1 LTGVGPLLGVI
12 VLIGLGGLFAAVDA
26 AISTVSVARVHEL
39 VRDERP
45 GAVRLAKVMADRPR
59 YINLV
64 VLLRIIC
71 EITATA
77 LLVVHLRHNLGHG
90 WGLLAAAA
98 TMVVISFVVI
108 GVGPRTLGRQNAYS
122 ISLVAALPLQVIS
135 VLLAPISRMLVVLG
149 NMLTPGRGFRNGPF
163 ASEIELREVVDL
175 AQQRGVVAADERRMI
190 QSVFELGDTPAREVM
205 VPRTEM
211 IWIESDESAEQ
222 AISLAVRSGHSRIP
236 VIGENVDDVVGV
248 VYLKDAVQQ
257 THHSSNGG
265 RDTPVAQVMRPAV
278 FVPDSKPLDALL
290 REMQRDRNHMALLVD
305 EYGAIAGLV
314 TIEDVL
320 EEIVGEIADE
330 YDAAEVA
337 PVEDLGDNRFRVSA
351 RLPIEDVGELYG
363 LEFDEHLDVDTVGG
377 LLALELGRVPLP
389 GAEVVSHGLRLHAE
403 GGPDHR
409 GRVRIGTVL
418 LSRAGDDA
426 VGAPP
431 AAQRRGGRS
440 DEEERRA

>member
-1 LTGVGPLLGVI
+1 LKGSAPLLGAI
-12 VLIGLGGLFAAVDA
+12 VLIGLGGLFAAIDA
-26 AISTVSVARVHEL
+26 ALSTVSMARVAEL
-39 VRDERP
+39 VRDQRP
-45 GAVRLAKVMADRPR
+45 GAVRLAKVMTDRPR

-71 EITATA
+71 EISATV
-77 LLVVHLRHNLGHG
+77 LLAAYFYRHLSRD
-90 WGLLAAAA
+90 WGLFAAAA
-98 TMVVISFVVI
+98 TMVVTSFVVI

-135 VLLAPISRMLVVLG
+135 VLLAPISRLLVVLG

-211 IWIESDESAEQ
+211 IWIESDEPANH

-248 VYLKDAVQQ
+248 VYLKDVVQH
-257 THHSSNGG
+257 TYRSTSGG
-265 RDTPVAQVMRPAV
+265 RDSTVAQVMRPAV

-290 REMQRDRNHMALLVD
+290 REMQRTRNHMALLVD

-337 PVEDLGDNRFRVSA
+337 PVEDLGNNRFRVSA

-363 LEFDEHLDVDTVGG
+363 VEFDEHLDVDTVGG

-389 GAEVVSHGLRLHAE
+389 GSEVVSHGLRLHAE

-426 VGAPP
+426 E
-431 AAQRRGGRS
+431 RS